1 MKDKDY
7 NEKDNYDNE
16 NIDEYITNVE
26 VNLGNM
32 EKVAVAF
39 LVAGYSNYIYA
50 ANLYILDAQDR
61 Y

>member
-7 NEKDNYDNE
+7 NEKDNYNNE

-39 LVAGYSNYIYA
+39 LVDGYICC
-50 ANLYILDAQDR
+50 
-61 Y
+61 